1 MRTTRLASPG
11 PDRICSAARS
21 ERTAARNVV
30 GGASCAA
37 AHRRIACPTAL
48 LAPVITT
55 FISVPQN
62 QFEARSSLDTTRK
75 TLMYEVR
82 GMICSGY
89 FVALFRI
96 TAALTSGSVQ
106 YNNVRSDNIS

>member
-1 MRTTRLASPG
+1 MRTRGWAPPR
-11 PDRICSAARS
+11 PDGICSAARS
-21 ERTAARNVV
+21 DQPAARNVV
-30 GGASCAA
+30 DGASCAA

-55 FISVPQN
+55 FISILQN
-62 QFEARSSLDTTRK
+62 QIEARSSLDTTRK
-75 TLMYEVR
+75 TLMYEVG

-96 TAALTSGSVQ
+96 TAPLSSGSVT
-106 YNNVRSDNIS
+106 YTNVRSNN

>member
-1 MRTTRLASPG
+1 MRTLRWASLS

-48 LAPVITT
+48 LAPVITA
-55 FISVPQN
+55 FICVLQN

-75 TLMYEVR
+75 TLMYEVA

-89 FVALFRI
+89 FVVLFRI
-96 TAALTSGSVQ
+96 TAALSSGSVT
-106 YNNVRSDNIS
+106 YTNVRSNN